1 MPDALHTP
9 PATFQRLKHPVTAS
23 LPVQAQGFMERGE
36 LVPDELITA
45 LVTTRL
51 AQPDCLESGWLLD
64 GYPRTAAQ
72 AST

>member
-1 MPDALHTP
+1 
-9 PATFQRLKHPVTAS
+9 
-23 LPVQAQGFMERGE
+23 MERGE